1 MPQTYSY
8 EHYNVT
14 FPQDGIAVV
23 EINRAE
29 ALNAFTESMIVN
41 IGKIF
46 NQLSTDSDC
55 RAIVLTGAGDKA
67 FTAGLDIK
75 KANLAGSG
83 KTVDPARK
91 MISELRPMLM
101 SLQNAVTQA
110 ERCLKP
116 VISVLHGY
124 SFGMA
129 IDLSTATDIR
139 ICTEDVKLS
148 VKEVDIGLAADVGSL
163 SRLVKVVGSMSWVK
177 DICYTAR
184 IFGAEEALK
193 QGLVTAVYK
202 DKKEALEGA
211 LKLAE
216 LIASKSPVAVQS
228 SKELLNYSVD
238 HSVEDGL
245 RYTAAWNPG
254 ALQTIDIPAAI
265 KGSLTRSKP
274 RFEKL

>member
-8 EHYNVT
+8 DAYTVS
-14 FPQDGIAVV
+14 FPKDGVAVV
-23 EINRAE
+23 EINRPE
-29 ALNAFTESMIVN
+29 ALNAFTETMIVD
-41 IGKIF
+41 IGRIF
-46 NQLSTDSDC
+46 EQLSTDSDC

-75 KANLAGSG
+75 KANLAGSAEV
-83 KTVDPARK
+83 VDPARK

-101 SLQNAVTQA
+101 KLQNAVTQA
-110 ERCLKP
+110 EKSLKP
-116 VISVLHGY
+116 VITVLHGY

-139 ICTEDVKLS
+139 VCTEDVKLS

-177 DICYTAR
+177 DICFTAR
-184 IFGAEEALK
+184 VFGAEEALK
-193 QGLVTAVYK
+193 QGLVSAIYK
-202 DKKEALEGA
+202 NKKDALEGA
-211 LKLAE
+211 LRLAE
-216 LIASKSPVAVQS
+216 LIASKSPVAVQG

-254 ALQTIDIPAAI
+254 ALQTTDIPLAVQ
-265 KGSLTRSKP
+265 GSLTRTKP